1 MADHV
6 EVIGTGGAAAVPDL
20 VVLDVRVGAAE
31 PDVASALEAA
41 TTRVDA
47 ALAAAAALGVDEHD
61 RRTTGMG
68 VNQRWDHEA
77 RQVVGYTAHQTLRLR
92 VRDRARVGDLVA
104 ALAEAA
110 GDGFGLDGV
119 TLEVTDPEPLL
130 ERARE
135 AAFADA
141 HHRAAQYARLAG
153 RRLGAVTEVT
163 ETVALGAPL
172 PRPKLFARD
181 AAAAMPVEPGESTTT
196 ASVVVRFALEDA

>member
-1 MADHV
+1 LAEQFGLSSDAPEAALQTLV
-6 EVIGTGGAAAVPDL
+6 TGATLDSR
-20 VVLDVRVGAAE
+20 DVRRGDLYLALPGARRHGAE
-31 PDVASALEAA
+31 FAAQVEAQGASAILTDEA
-41 TTRVDA
+41 
-47 ALAAAAALGVDEHD
+47 G
-61 RRTTGMG
+61 
-68 VNQRWDHEA
+68 
-77 RQVVGYTAHQTLRLR
+77 
-92 VRDRARVGDLVA
+92 A

-130 ERARE
+130 ERARK

-163 ETVALGAPL
+163 ETVAPGAPL